1 MKQIIHCPCGYDVQ
15 ADSEDEL
22 VSLAQRHAK
31 ELHDMELSREDA
43 LAMAS
48 PE

>member
-1 MKQIIHCPCGYDVQ
+1 MKQIIHYPCGYDVQ

-22 VSLAQRHAK
+22 VSLAQQHAK

>member
-22 VSLAQRHAK
+22 VSLAQQHAK
-31 ELHDMELSREDA
+31 ELHDMDLSREDA